1 MGVGLLR
8 LVEGPG
14 AALFESRGTVAF
26 CFTKN
31 KESCGQESCGREAC
45 IFDVTKS
52 ASPRKLEKFAGTGGE
67 QTADLQR
74 VADTI
79 TVTSHTGGESI
90 VSSDG
95 AGRSVTILNTTD

>member
-31 KESCGQESCGREAC
+31 KESCGREAC

-52 ASPRKLEKFAGTGGE
+52 ASPRKLQKFAGTGGE

-95 AGRSVTILNTTD
+95 TGRSVTILNTTD